1 MYHCDICNREVKKK
15 IRLGGYT
22 LCSKHM
28 HQLHKY
34 GKFLDNIP
42 RTNNDLNDYKIDYR
56 HKTVMFN
63 MYNQKNV
70 YTASFIADLEDIEK
84 LKYHQWRL
92 GTFGYALTGLPSKG
106 TSRNASHVV
115 LGIDSRKTNLV
126 VDHINGNTLDNRK
139 CNLRVITQQQNLLN
153 RRQSN
158 SFNAPAKGV
167 YRDKT
172 RNGWCSEIRF
182 NGVRVHF
189 TRQKNLN
196 AAAFQRY
203 IAEKIL
209 FKEFSRS
216 EEIDKLKQ
224 LSKSLSNQEK
234 LKISLYVIHKL
245 HKYNLC

>member
-1 MYHCDICNREVKKK
+1 
-15 IRLGGYT
+15 
-22 LCSKHM
+22 M
-28 HQLHKY
+28 HQLH
-34 GKFLDNIP
+34 NIP

-56 HKTVMFN
+56 HKTVTFN

-84 LKYHQWRL
+84 LKYHKWRL

-153 RRQSN
+153 RRQSD
-158 SFNAPAKGV
+158 SFNAPTKGV

-216 EEIDKLKQ
+216 EEIDKLEQ